1 MTVVC
6 WLVLCTIGVLLLCS
20 YRCTREQYNDYNR
33 ACDTGMASRMASLGS
48 KFKYTCLN
56 ELQTGSRIIRTD
68 HTHTKNIGIHSA
80 KALGNS
86 HASVERNNAR
96 HQQNREVIAST
107 RINANDLSRIT
118 TGKLNSPNS
127 NTYAATTG
135 GKTTQEQL
143 REQQTEINTLK
154 ASIKALGGTA

>member
-1 MTVVC
+1 MKTVCGFVF
-6 WLVLCTIGVLLLCS
+6 LVVSVLLLCS
-20 YRCTREQYNDYNR
+20 CSLTNELYNNYNR
-33 ACDTGMASRMASLGS
+33 VCDTGMASRMASLGN

-68 HTHTKNIGIHSA
+68 HTHTKNVGVKSA

-96 HQQNREVIAST
+96 HHQNREVIAST
-107 RINANDLSRIT
+107 RVSAKDLSRIT

-127 NTYAATTG
+127 NTYSATTG
-135 GKTTQEQL
+135 AKTTQEQL

-154 ASIKALGGTA
+154 ASIKALGGST

>member
-1 MTVVC
+1 MTAAC
-6 WLVLCTIGVLLLCS
+6 WFVLCTICALLLCS
-20 YRCTREQYNDYNR
+20 YRRTRELYNNYNR
-33 ACDTGMASRMASLGS
+33 VCDTGMASRMASLGG

-68 HTHTKNIGIHSA
+68 YTHTKNIGVHSA

-96 HQQNREVIAST
+96 HHQNREVIAST
-107 RINANDLSRIT
+107 RVNANDLSRIT
-118 TGKLNSPNS
+118 TGKLTSPNS

-143 REQQTEINTLK
+143 RAQQSEINTLK
-154 ASIKALGGTA
+154 ASIKALGGTV